1 MLRRLLKS
9 AKSNRCNFE
18 PINLEIQRAGKGGC
32 NINLIAAFGK
42 VADPIDCNRGAAIH
56 DEEVAHKDGLYV
68 IARGAETRYIYQ
80 LMTKGR
86 ILVVEDNM
94 DNYELVRFI
103 LERAGYDVFL
113 AVNGRDGVDAAR
125 LQKPDMILMDLGM
138 PEMDGWEAAEKLK
151 SNETTKFIPLYALS
165 AYTRPSERKRALDA
179 GCDGYLSKP
188 IQMDKFLSAINEVFE
203 TKINKHSL

>member
-1 MLRRLLKS
+1 MS
-9 AKSNRCNFE
+9 
-18 PINLEIQRAGKGGC
+18 
-32 NINLIAAFGK
+32 
-42 VADPIDCNRGAAIH
+42 
-56 DEEVAHKDGLYV
+56 
-68 IARGAETRYIYQ
+68 
-80 LMTKGR
+80 KGR

-138 PEMDGWEAAEKLK
+138 PEMDGWIATEKLK
-151 SNETTKFIPLYALS
+151 SHEATKSIPLYALT
-165 AYTRPSERKRALDA
+165 AHTLPIERKRALEA

-188 IQMDKFLSAINEVFE
+188 IHMKGFIDVIDEVF
-203 TKINKHSL
+203 TGIGNNKVS